1 MDTASSS
8 AIISATAGISGV
20 LLGNSFVAIKEW
32 LVGRSKRGKDAA
44 YLSIIVVSHL
54 ERFANGCLHVA
65 FDDGTSEGRPAGR
78 NGEEYQSTTRP
89 PEFQPLDIQ
98 VEWKVL
104 PNELMYEI
112 LRLPDQREQIQSRLG
127 GIAEYDDDYPD
138 HTEYFW
144 VRRRDYAELG
154 LRASD
159 LVKRLHTYAGITA
172 ENPKPGE
179 WSRDEG
185 LRDVIERI
193 DGERAAAKRRAAERQ
208 VPDTLS

>member
-1 MDTASSS
+1 MDTASTS
-8 AIISATAGISGV
+8 AIISAAAGISGV

-44 YLSIIVVSHL
+44 YLAILVVSHL

-65 FDDGTSEGRPAGR
+65 LDDGTEEGRPAGR
-78 NGEEYQSTTRP
+78 NGEEYEPTTRP

-98 VEWKVL
+98 VDWKAL

-112 LRLPDQREQIQSRLG
+112 LRLPDQREQIQNRLG
-127 GIAEYDDDYPD
+127 GIAEFDDDYPE
-138 HTEYFW
+138 HTDYFW
-144 VRRRDYAELG
+144 ARRRDYAELG

-159 LVKRLHTYAGITA
+159 LAKRLHRYAGMTV
-172 ENPKPGE
+172 NTPKPGE

-185 LRDVIERI
+185 LREVIVRI
-193 DGERAAAKRRAAERQ
+193 DGERAEAERRLAARQ
-208 VPDTLS
+208 VPATLS

>member
-44 YLSIIVVSHL
+44 YLAILVVSHL

-65 FDDGTSEGRPAGR
+65 LDDGTEEGRPAGR
-78 NGEEYQSTTRP
+78 NGEELQPTTRP
-89 PEFQPLDIQ
+89 PDFQPLDIQ
-98 VEWKVL
+98 VDWKVL
-104 PNELMYEI
+104 SNELMYEI
-112 LRLPDQREQIQSRLG
+112 LRLPDQREQIQNRLG
-127 GIAEYDDDYPD
+127 GIAEYENDYPF

-154 LRASD
+154 LRASR
-159 LVKRLHTYAGITA
+159 LAKRLHRYAGMTVEI
-172 ENPKPGE
+172 PKAGE
-179 WSRDEG
+179 WSRDEE
-185 LRDVIERI
+185 LREVMERI
-193 DGERAAAKRRAAERQ
+193 DHERKLAENRAAEHQ
-208 VPDTLS
+208 VPGMLR